1 MRGRDL
7 AVAAL
12 VAAMYAVLV
21 AALPMISFLLWQ
33 VRIADALLMLSTVLG
48 WPAVVGVTL
57 GCFIGNLTAPWGS
70 TALILIDAVMGSLAN
85 FAASYA
91 AYKIAYKRGVLYRLA
106 AAALE
111 IAIVSLIVGSYLKY
125 LLLWALNIDLPLHIS
140 ILGVLPGSLIAIG
153 VLGTALAL
161 ALEKRVTAQTRR
173 VTGSQQS

>member
-12 VAAMYAVLV
+12 IAAMYAALV

-70 TALILIDAVMGSLAN
+70 TALILIDATMGSLAN
-85 FAASYA
+85 FVASY
-91 AYKIAYKRGVLYRLA
+91 IAYKVAYRRGVAYKLA
-106 AAALE
+106 AAAIE
-111 IAIVSLIVGSYLKY
+111 VGVISVIVGSYLKY
-125 LLLWALNIDLPLHIS
+125 LLLWAFNVDLPLTLS
-140 ILGVLPGSLIAIG
+140 ILGVLPGSFIAIG
-153 VLGTALAL
+153 VLGTALAI
-161 ALEKRVTAQTRR
+161 ALEKRVT
-173 VTGSQQS
+173 